1 MIIVAED
8 RRKKKL
14 KAGMNE
20 LLFLSQSLPLLKPKT
35 GFHLRARELSSYFLH
50 EKVKTLKALSFK
62 LTF

>member
-14 KAGMNE
+14 KAEMNE
-20 LLFLSQSLPLLKPKT
+20 LFFLSQSLPLLKPKT
-35 GFHLRARELSSYFLH
+35 DFHLRARELSSYFLH
-50 EKVKTLKALSFK
+50 ENVKTLKALSFK